1 MKRIFGLDLVR
12 SIAVIMVLSVHF
24 FLNNGFYDLK
34 INGFFAYLSIFL
46 RWLFYIGVPLFIII
60 TGYLKN
66 NKKLNK
72 EYYKGIRK
80 VVISYFFISLIC
92 IIFKKYFLHDSTRLL
107 RLFLGIFN
115 FTTLEY
121 SWYIEMYI
129 GLFLLIPFLN
139 ILYKG
144 LKTKKN
150 KQMLIITLI
159 VLVSINPLINYI
171 KIGDT
176 RLEIIPDW
184 WSKIYPL
191 LYYFIGCYINE
202 FKISSSKIKGF
213 IIILFFLLT
222 SSLFSYIYAYNSI
235 FDTSFIG
242 GYGSL
247 QTVIISTLVFM
258 MFYDT
263 KCDKKIINK
272 IFNKISNLSLDIYLF
287 SYMVD
292 IVVYNCLKS
301 MINST
306 SQWLLF
312 LIPIVLLTFTIS
324 FVLAYLK
331 DLLFKLCDKIKN
343 IVYSNVQYKKN

>member
-129 GLFLLIPFLN
+129 GLFLLIPFFMILLIIVFPFFRSLNLQIVENIEKSIENKLGNDTYNPILKYLYLIILCPFFLRYRLQANIQIKN
-139 ILYKG
+139 ILRYA
-144 LKTKKN
+144 L
-150 KQMLIITLI
+150 LIAF
-159 VLVSINPLINYI
+159 
-171 KIGDT
+171 
-176 RLEIIPDW
+176 
-184 WSKIYPL
+184 IYPL
-191 LYYFIGCYINE
+191 ILPVHFMQSINGKLVYTFFVFVVIDGKANYEHWALQFTFIYYGTT
-202 FKISSSKIKGF
+202 
-213 IIILFFLLT
+213 FL
-222 SSLFSYIYAYNSI
+222 
-235 FDTSFIG
+235 
-242 GYGSL
+242 
-247 QTVIISTLVFM
+247 
-258 MFYDT
+258 
-263 KCDKKIINK
+263 
-272 IFNKISNLSLDIYLF
+272 
-287 SYMVD
+287 
-292 IVVYNCLKS
+292 
-301 MINST
+301 
-306 SQWLLF
+306 
-312 LIPIVLLTFTIS
+312 S
-324 FVLAYLK
+324 FVLFASGKKYYNR
-331 DLLFKLCDKIKN
+331 KN
-343 IVYSNVQYKKN
+343 IIFIVINSLICIIGWAISMFFNFVKVHESISIGYLFFSTAYIYIFVVLLILFIIFLF